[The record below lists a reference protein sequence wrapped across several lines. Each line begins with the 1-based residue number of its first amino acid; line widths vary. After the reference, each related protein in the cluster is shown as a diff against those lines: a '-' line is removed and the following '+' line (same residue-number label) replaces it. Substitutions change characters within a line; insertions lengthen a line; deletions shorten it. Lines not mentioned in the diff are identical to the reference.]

1 MCLGAFDVAGVELH
15 APVQK
20 PEEKAITEEA
30 VTVPE
35 LLQQALAASQG
46 APNRAVKRRVRQRL
60 HKKLGAIC
68 NKEEFDQAMD
78 EFKVRGKALA
88 LDASA
93 MDIEWPATRRT
104 IQTGAA
110 GSRSCRWGTFP
121 TRTVACCFQDWLVG
135 MDWIFVLV
143 SSFQCEGW
151 CRNTAALLFKRS
163 PIQLH
168 AGKLALH

>member
-1 MCLGAFDVAGVELH
+1 MAKPSQAGRQFIASLPKNHGHYPRRLTFSLVHTRHIYSCALH
-15 APVQK
+15 
-20 PEEKAITEEA
+20 
-30 VTVPE
+30 
-35 LLQQALAASQG
+35 
-46 APNRAVKRRVRQRL
+46 VRQLLASRQF
-60 HKKLGAIC
+60 C
-68 NKEEFDQAMD
+68 QRQEFDQAMD